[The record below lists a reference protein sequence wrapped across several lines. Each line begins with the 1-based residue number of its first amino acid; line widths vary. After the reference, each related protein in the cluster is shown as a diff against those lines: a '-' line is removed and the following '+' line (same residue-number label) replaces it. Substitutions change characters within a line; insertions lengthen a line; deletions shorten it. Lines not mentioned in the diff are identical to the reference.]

1 MRRYLHSDAHLDYT
15 RFTGFIQ
22 DNFRLGSDS
31 NHVSISAGVRF
42 LYSDLNSEFVI
53 SPRVQATYK
62 LDSAGRI
69 LLKAAAGLYVQP
81 PFYREMRAFDG
92 AINTDLKSQKSL
104 HLVAG
109 TEHNF
114 KWGTRPIKV
123 TTEAY
128 YKQLTDLVPYVYED
142 VRIRYSARN
151 NSVGYAYGGE
161 LRLYG
166 ELVKDATSWLSLGF
180 MQTEE
185 DITDDKKVFLGEDG
199 KDSLT
204 IYPGYSPRPTDQRAM
219 VGLYLQDYL
228 PRNKNFKVHL
238 NLLYSTGL
246 PFYQP
251 DNSRYGPI
259 LRLPDYKRVDI
270 GFSALLLD
278 AARKERPRY
287 SFFSNLSSV
296 WASLEVFNLLGIQ
309 NTLSYTYVQDQTSG
323 RAFAVPNRL
332 TSRLL
337 NVKVIV
343 RF

>member
-1 MRRYLHSDAHLDYT
+1 
-15 RFTGFIQ
+15 
-22 DNFRLGSDS
+22 
-31 NHVSISAGVRF
+31 V
-42 LYSDLNSEFVI
+42 
-53 SPRVQATYK
+53 
-62 LDSAGRI
+62 
-69 LLKAAAGLYVQP
+69 LLKASAGLYAQP

-92 AINTDLKSQKSL
+92 TINTDLKSQKSL

-114 KWGTRPIKV
+114 KWGTRPIRI

-128 YKQLTDLVPYVYED
+128 YKSLTDLVPYVYED

-151 NSVGYAYGGE
+151 NAVGYAYGGE
-161 LRLYG
+161 LRIYG
-166 ELVKDATSWLSLGF
+166 DLVKDATSWVSIGV
-180 MQTEE
+180 MKTEE
-185 DITDDKKVFLGEDG
+185 DLTDDRKVFTGIGGD
-199 KDSLT
+199 DSAVV
-204 IYPGYSPRPTDQRAM
+204 YPGYTPRPGDQRAM
-219 VGLYLQDYL
+219 VGIYLQDYL
-228 PRNKNFKVHL
+228 PRNRNFKVHL

-278 AARKERPRY
+278 AARRERPKR
-287 SFFSNLSSV
+287 SLLSNLNSV

-323 RAFAVPNRL
+323 KAFAVPNRL
-332 TSRLL
+332 TARLL